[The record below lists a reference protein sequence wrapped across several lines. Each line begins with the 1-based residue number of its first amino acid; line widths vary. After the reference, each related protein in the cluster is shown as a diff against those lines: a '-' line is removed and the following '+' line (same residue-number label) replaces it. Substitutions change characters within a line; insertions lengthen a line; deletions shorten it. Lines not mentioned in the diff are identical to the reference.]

1 MALTQTDLIDRLVG
15 ITPGSP
21 LDKLRAQRA
30 ITREH
35 SQRSHDVL
43 LAPAD
48 PGGFPVAE
56 RLAVA
61 AYVTGLHG
69 EGPLATHY
77 AEALAAEAPAL
88 AATIAAAVAATRA
101 TGPHGRFPAGP
112 LSAEDQPGAP
122 YRLPP
127 ELAEALGPR
136 LSAALTHAHFL
147 VFHPRDSAPEAF
159 QPLFAAGWTTP
170 EIVTLSQIVSFL
182 AYQVRVIAGL
192 RVLAPML

>member
-1 MALTQTDLIDRLVG
+1 MSGTQTDLIDRLVG

-21 LDKLRAQRA
+21 LDRLRSQRA
-30 ITREH
+30 IAREH

-48 PGGFPVAE
+48 PGNFPVAE

-77 AEALAAEAPAL
+77 AQALAAEAPAL
-88 AATIAAAVAATRA
+88 APSIAAAVAATRA
-101 TGPHGRFPAGP
+101 SGPYGRFPAGP
-112 LSAEDQPGAP
+112 LSAEDQPGEP
-122 YRLPP
+122 SRLPP
-127 ELAEALGPR
+127 EMAEALGPR
-136 LSAALTHAHFL
+136 LATALVHAHFL
-147 VFHPRDSAPEAF
+147 VFHPRDAAAEAF
-159 QPLFAAGWTTP
+159 QPLLDAGWTTP